1 MIDSEWPHTWLV
13 AVTHRLARRSATTR
27 ITRYAPRPLPA
38 PGSVT
43 AIPTHTPMR
52 NQSSRRTDGALVAPS
67 VLFVGSAVLLVLAV
81 VLGVG
86 IGAYPIA
93 PWDTVRIL
101 LAHVGLPVAVDPQ
114 QDAILWAIRLPR
126 VLLGILVGGALAIS
140 GAALQG
146 VFRNPLADPTIV
158 GVASGASVGAVAA
171 ILIGL
176 SGAFYGGIQVSA
188 FCGGIV
194 AVLVVYALA
203 RHEGRTETITL
214 VLVGVA
220 VTAIA
225 GAVIGLMI
233 ASADDDEL
241 RDIVFWS
248 LGSLGS
254 ATWPLVVATVPFVC
268 VGAVAALTQART
280 LDLLSLGEREASHL
294 GVEVEQ
300 ARLLLVVALALAT
313 SAAVAAAGIVAFVGL
328 IVPHLVRLIGGPSHR
343 VVLPVSLLAGG
354 ALLALADLVAR
365 TVAAPVELPLGVVTA
380 LVGGPLFLWLVL
392 RTRRT
397 HGGWA

>member
-1 MIDSEWPHTWLV
+1 MS
-13 AVTHRLARRSATTR
+13 
-27 ITRYAPRPLPA
+27 
-38 PGSVT
+38 SVT
-43 AIPTHTPMR
+43 TTAGSPTVGR
-52 NQSSRRTDGALVAPS
+52 ARRRTDGALVAPS
-67 VLFVGSAVLLVLAV
+67 ILFVGSAVLLVLAV

-86 IGAYPIA
+86 IGEYPIA

-101 LAHVGLPVAVDPQ
+101 VAHAGAPVSVDPQ

-126 VLLGILVGGALAIS
+126 VLLGILVGGALAVS

-171 ILIGL
+171 ILLGL

-233 ASADDDEL
+233 ASADDEEL

-248 LGSLGS
+248 LGSLGG
-254 ATWPLVVATVPFVC
+254 ATWPLVAATVPFVC
-268 VGAVAALTQART
+268 IGAVAALTQART

-294 GVEVEQ
+294 GVGVER

-354 ALLALADLVAR
+354 ALLSLADLVAR

>member
-1 MIDSEWPHTWLV
+1 MS
-13 AVTHRLARRSATTR
+13 
-27 ITRYAPRPLPA
+27 
-38 PGSVT
+38 SVT
-43 AIPTHTPMR
+43 TAAGRPTVTATR
-52 NQSSRRTDGALVAPS
+52 RRTDGALLAPS
-67 VLFVGSAVLLVLAV
+67 VLLLGSAGLLVLAI

-101 LAHVGLPVAVDPQ
+101 LSHAGLPVAVDTQ

-126 VLLGILVGGALAIS
+126 VLLGILVGGALAVS

-171 ILIGL
+171 ILLGL
-176 SGAFYGGIQVSA
+176 SGAFYGGIQVAA

-194 AVLVVYALA
+194 AVLIVYALA
-203 RHEGRTETITL
+203 RSEGRTETVTL

-220 VTAIA
+220 VTAVA
-225 GAVIGLMI
+225 GAAVGLMI

-248 LGSLGS
+248 LGSLGG
-254 ATWPLVVATVPFVC
+254 ATWPLVVATGPFVAIG
-268 VGAVAALTQART
+268 VAAALTQTRA
-280 LDLLSLGEREASHL
+280 LDLLALGEREAGHL
-294 GVEVEQ
+294 GVDVERV
-300 ARLLLVVALALAT
+300 RLLLVVALALAT

-328 IVPHLVRLIGGPSHR
+328 IVPHVVRLVGGPSNR

-354 ALLALADLVAR
+354 AIVALADLLAR
-365 TVAAPVELPLGVVTA
+365 TIVAPVELPLGVVTA
-380 LVGGPLFLWLVL
+380 LAGGPLFLWLIL
-392 RTRRT
+392 RTRQT

>member
-1 MIDSEWPHTWLV
+1 M
-13 AVTHRLARRSATTR
+13 
-27 ITRYAPRPLPA
+27 
-38 PGSVT
+38 
-43 AIPTHTPMR
+43 
-52 NQSSRRTDGALVAPS
+52 
-67 VLFVGSAVLLVLAV
+67 
-81 VLGVG
+81 
-86 IGAYPIA
+86 
-93 PWDTVRIL
+93 
-101 LAHVGLPVAVDPQ
+101 
-114 QDAILWAIRLPR
+114 
-126 VLLGILVGGALAIS
+126 
-140 GAALQG
+140 
-146 VFRNPLADPTIV
+146 
-158 GVASGASVGAVAA
+158 
-171 ILIGL
+171 
-176 SGAFYGGIQVSA
+176 SA

-248 LGSLGS
+248 LGSLGG

-268 VGAVAALTQART
+268 IGAVAALTQART

-294 GVEVEQ
+294 GVEVER

-380 LVGGPLFLWLVL
+380 LVGRPALPLARAANASDARRLGVMLLRARDLTYELRGARILDGVDLDVAAGELVAVVGPNGAGKSTLL
-392 RTRRT
+392 RLLAGDVTRDAGDGRDRRDAAST
-397 HGGWA
+397 GSPRPSSPAGGR

>member
-1 MIDSEWPHTWLV
+1 VS
-13 AVTHRLARRSATTR
+13 SATT
-27 ITRYAPRPLPA
+27 TAGRP
-38 PGSVT
+38 T
-43 AIPTHTPMR
+43 ASASR
-52 NQSSRRTDGALVAPS
+52 RRTDGALVAPP
-67 VLFVGSAVLLVLAV
+67 VLVAGSAGLLVVAV

-93 PWDTVRIL
+93 PWDTARIL

-126 VLLGILVGGALAIS
+126 VLLGILVGGALAVS

-171 ILIGL
+171 ILVGL
-176 SGAFYGGIQVSA
+176 SGAFYGGIQAAA

-194 AVLVVYALA
+194 AVLAVYALA

-220 VTAIA
+220 VTAVA
-225 GAVIGLMI
+225 GALVGLMI
-233 ASADDDEL
+233 AGADDDQL

-248 LGSLGS
+248 LGSVGG
-254 ATWPLVVATVPFVC
+254 ATWPLVVATVPFVA
-268 VGAVAALTQART
+268 VGAAVALSQSRT
-280 LDLLSLGEREASHL
+280 LDLLSLGEREAAHL
-294 GVEVEQ
+294 GIAVERS
-300 ARLLLVVALALAT
+300 RLVLVLALALAT

-328 IVPHLVRLIGGPSHR
+328 IVPHVVRLVGGPSHR

-365 TVAAPVELPLGVVTA
+365 TVVAPVELPLGVVTA

>member
-1 MIDSEWPHTWLV
+1 MLV
-13 AVTHRLARRSATTR
+13 
-27 ITRYAPRPLPA
+27 
-38 PGSVT
+38 
-43 AIPTHTPMR
+43 
-52 NQSSRRTDGALVAPS
+52 
-67 VLFVGSAVLLVLAV
+67 VLAV

-101 LAHVGLPVAVDPQ
+101 LSHAGLPVAVDAQ

-126 VLLGILVGGALAIS
+126 VLLGILVGGALAVS

-171 ILIGL
+171 ILLGL
-176 SGAFYGGIQVSA
+176 AGAFYGGIQVAA

-194 AVLVVYALA
+194 AVLIVYALA
-203 RHEGRTETITL
+203 RSEGRTETVTL

-220 VTAIA
+220 VTAVA
-225 GAVIGLMI
+225 GAAVGLMI

-248 LGSLGS
+248 LGSVGG
-254 ATWPLVVATVPFVC
+254 ATWPLVVATVPFVAIG
-268 VGAVAALTQART
+268 VAAALTQTRA
-280 LDLLSLGEREASHL
+280 LDMLALGEREAGHL
-294 GVEVEQ
+294 GVDVERV
-300 ARLLLVVALALAT
+300 RLLLVVALALAT

-328 IVPHLVRLIGGPSHR
+328 IVPHVVRLVGGPSNR

-354 ALLALADLVAR
+354 AVVALADLVAR
-365 TVAAPVELPLGVVTA
+365 TIVAPVELPLGVVTA
-380 LVGGPLFLWLVL
+380 LAGGPLFLWLIL
-392 RTRRT
+392 RTRQT

>member
-1 MIDSEWPHTWLV
+1 MGRSPS
-13 AVTHRLARRSATTR
+13 RAR
-27 ITRYAPRPLPA
+27 
-38 PGSVT
+38 V
-43 AIPTHTPMR
+43 
-52 NQSSRRTDGALVAPS
+52 DGALVAPPT
-67 VLFVGSAVLLVLAV
+67 LLAGCAALVALAV

-86 IGAYPIA
+86 IGAVRIA

-101 LAHVGLPVAVDPQ
+101 LGHAGLATSVDPQ

-126 VLLGILVGGALAIS
+126 VLLGILVGGALAVS

-146 VFRNPLADPTIV
+146 IFRNPLADPTIV

-171 ILIGL
+171 ILLGL
-176 SGAFYGGIQVSA
+176 SGAVYGGIQLAA
-188 FCGGIV
+188 FVGGMI

-203 RHEGRTETITL
+203 RQDGRAETVTL

-225 GAVIGLMI
+225 GAAVGLMI

-248 LGSLGS
+248 LGSVGG
-254 ATWPLVVATVPFVC
+254 ATWTLVLATAPFVA
-268 VGAVAALTQART
+268 VGAAAALTQTRA
-280 LDLLSLGEREASHL
+280 LDLLSLGEREAAHL
-294 GVEVEQ
+294 GVEVE
-300 ARLLLVVALALAT
+300 RVRILLVVALALAT
-313 SAAVAAAGIVAFVGL
+313 SAAVAAAGIVAFIGL
-328 IVPHLVRLIGGPSHR
+328 IVPHVIRLVGGPSHR
-343 VVLPVSLLAGG
+343 VVLTASFLAGG
-354 ALLALADLVAR
+354 AAVALADLVAR
-365 TVAAPVELPLGVVTA
+365 TVVAPVELPLGVVTA

-392 RTRRT
+392 RTRQS